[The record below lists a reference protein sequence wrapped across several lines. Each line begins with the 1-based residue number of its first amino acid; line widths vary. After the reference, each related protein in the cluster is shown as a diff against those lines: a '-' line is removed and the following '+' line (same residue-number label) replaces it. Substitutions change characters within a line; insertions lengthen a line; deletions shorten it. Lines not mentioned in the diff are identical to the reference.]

1 MNTSTSNMNTSKNT
15 EKNCNVNGSSS
26 LFNKYSLD
34 NININT
40 DKHGNTILMVCMIHQ
55 MYERV
60 WRILNDG
67 ADPTLKNKHGIS
79 FLYYA
84 IKYNQFS
91 LVRYIVQ
98 NYPEL
103 INQFCTS
110 IFTPLIVAIKEGHLS
125 IIHYLININA
135 NINDARDRLKCT
147 TLMIASIKGLHTVVS
162 SLIRHGANI
171 DDTNR
176 FEDSTLI
183 CAIRANNLQCVKVLV
198 KYGCNIEHSNKT
210 FRQPTA
216 FMISMKLRN
225 IKIALFLIRSGAKV
239 DYWNHGWCAFFYS
252 LFFPYTTG
260 LHYLIHKLIVLG
272 APIKIPAR
280 DNYKVLELHESIIK
294 LLLKNN
300 YHNYIIYFL
309 NETIKYNTYSSE
321 SYIFKH
327 LSFFKI
333 LLPYFIDNIDIMEKI
348 ILSLIKDNK
357 DNIKFIQAFFDIYT
371 VEVNMFQSLF
381 KTTEFTL
388 IAIALQYNKNNV
400 VMLLLERGARVDEY
414 SIEYAKCKNPKIY
427 HILLWYNRCE
437 LLKFIEGCC
446 NNCSSKSALY
456 LSQEATYR
464 EICQYI

>member
-1 MNTSTSNMNTSKNT
+1 MNTLFNNYSLKNI
-15 EKNCNVNGSSS
+15 NS

-40 DKHGNTILMVCMIHQ
+40 DKHGNTILMVCIIHK
-55 MYERV
+55 MYEIV
-60 WRILNDG
+60 WKLLFYG
-67 ADPTLKNKHGIS
+67 ADPSIKNKHGIS

-91 LVRYIVQ
+91 LVRHIIN
-98 NYPEL
+98 NYPQL
-103 INQFCTS
+103 INEFCTS

-125 IIHYLININA
+125 IIHYLINMKA

-176 FEDSTLI
+176 FKDSTLI

-225 IKIALFLIRSGAKV
+225 IKIALYLISSGAKV
-239 DYWNHGWCAFFYS
+239 DYLNHDWCAFFYS
-252 LFFPYTTG
+252 LFFPYTNG
-260 LHYLIHKLIVLG
+260 LLYLIHKLIALG
-272 APIKIPAR
+272 APIKIPFR
-280 DNYKVLELHESIIK
+280 DDYKVLELHESIIK

-300 YHNYIIYFL
+300 YRNYIIYFL
-309 NETIKYNTYSSE
+309 NGTIQYHQYISE
-321 SYIFKH
+321 SYILKH

-348 ILSLIKDNK
+348 ILSLIKNNK
-357 DNIKFIQAFFDIYT
+357 DNIKFIEAFFDIFT
-371 VEVNMFQSLF
+371 VEINMFQSQF

-400 VMLLLERGARVDEY
+400 VMLLLERGSKIDEY
-414 SIEYAKCKNPKIY
+414 SIEYAKCKNLKMY
-427 HILLWYNRCE
+427 HILLWYNRYE
-437 LLKFIEGCC
+437 LLKFIDGCC
-446 NNCSSKSALY
+446 NNSSSNSALY
-456 LSQEATYR
+456 LSQEANYR
-464 EICQYI
+464 EICEYI